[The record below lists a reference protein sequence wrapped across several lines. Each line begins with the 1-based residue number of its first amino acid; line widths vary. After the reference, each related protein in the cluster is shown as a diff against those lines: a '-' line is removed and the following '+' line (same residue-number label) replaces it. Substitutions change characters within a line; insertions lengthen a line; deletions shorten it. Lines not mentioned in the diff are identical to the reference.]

1 MGCGA
6 SSPLHVASGS
16 HSSLTNALPLTNTVP
31 SSTQAGTVTAE
42 VPDAAP
48 RQSTK
53 TEALQAY
60 IVTATAADTRT
71 NAVPVDSAQSEEKA
85 MALPASTTTGASP
98 GYAIVAKTPDLEQA
112 VPANAY
118 TVPGAEAN
126 ATSGSSLGD
135 ATNNASAYTVPGSA
149 VQTQSGYVDMIC
161 GATAGSAVGTSGYT
175 PPDQISS
182 AAASHVV
189 NGSGAEVRKG
199 SGFAAA

>member
-60 IVTATAADTRT
+60 IVTATAADTQT

-85 MALPASTTTGASP
+85 MPLPASTISGASP
-98 GYAIVAKTPDLEQA
+98 GYAIVAKTPDFEQA

-118 TVPGAEAN
+118 IVPSAKAN
-126 ATSGSSLGD
+126 ATSGSSIRE

-149 VQTQSGYVDMIC
+149 VQTQSGYVDMI
-161 GATAGSAVGTSGYT
+161 GATAGSAVGTSGST